1 MRLFRNHRA
10 LESERLTFAILLSLA
25 LHLWLLFFVRF
36 VQPSWQNFASGALPL
51 NVILEKAHT
60 EAVKPSEVLQASRDS
75 KGKANIGVQDEN
87 SFPQKTVAAVVL
99 TPVDQH
105 RKKIPKVI
113 TRKKIL
119 VIEKP
124 AREKMDENIP
134 DLLVTKKPDQENQD
148 KPFAPAPSVE
158 SAVTKAAPPIEDLVS
173 VEPVHGEKQEKIVIA
188 ETVQE
193 KSTDTKPGGSIEK
206 PEPVKAEEP
215 KPVEVEKPEPEKIK
229 EPEPTRIEEF
239 KPARVIEPEP
249 ARIEE
254 TKPVKTEEPQ
264 PIKAEEPRPVRP
276 EIAAEPE
283 ARTPEAGKPGMLRA
297 EPPGY
302 KAPGLAE
309 LSIEAARRLSK
320 QDDRKIT
327 FGERRKAIGFG
338 AQEFRYTA
346 YMEGVRLKL
355 ERIGAFNYPAEAAM
369 NRLSG
374 TLSVKISIRADGSLE
389 DFSIARPSVHEVL
402 NAGAEKIVRMS
413 APFAPLPENIKRDAD
428 ILDITINWAFSGS
441 RQSLH

>member
-1 MRLFRNHRA
+1 M
-10 LESERLTFAILLSLA
+10 TFAILLSLA

-36 VQPSWQNFASGALPL
+36 VQPSWQNSVSGPLPL

-60 EAVKPSEVLQASRDS
+60 EVVKPSEVLQASRDS
-75 KGKANIGVQDEN
+75 KGMAETGVQYEN
-87 SFPQKTVAAVVL
+87 PFQQKSVTAVVL
-99 TPVDQH
+99 APADQP

-113 TRKKIL
+113 TSKKIL
-119 VIEKP
+119 AVERP
-124 AREKMDENIP
+124 AREKTDEDENIP
-134 DLLVTKKPDQENQD
+134 NLLVTEKPDQENQD

-158 SAVTKAAPPIEDLVS
+158 SAVVKATPPIEDLVS
-173 VEPVHGEKQEKIVIA
+173 VEPVHGEKQEKIAIA
-188 ETVQE
+188 GAVQE
-193 KSTDTKPGGSIEK
+193 ESADTKPGGSMEK

-215 KPVEVEKPEPEKIK
+215 MPTKIEEPEPAKIK
-229 EPEPTRIEEF
+229 EPEPIRVEEL
-239 KPARVIEPEP
+239 KPARIIEPEP

-254 TKPVKTEEPQ
+254 TKPVKIEESQ
-264 PIKAEEPRPVRP
+264 PIKAEEPRPIKP
-276 EIAAEPE
+276 EVAAAPE
-283 ARTPEAGKPGMLRA
+283 TRTPEAGKPGIFRA
-297 EPPGY
+297 EPSGD

-309 LSIEAARRLSK
+309 LSIEAARRLSR
-320 QDDRKIT
+320 QDDKKIM

-338 AQEFRYTA
+338 AQEFRYSA

-355 ERIGAFNYPAEAAM
+355 ERIGAFNYPAAAAM
-369 NRLSG
+369 NNLNG

-389 DFSIARPSVHEVL
+389 DFSIVRPSVHEVL

-413 APFAPLPENIKRDAD
+413 APFSPLPENIKRDAD

>member
-1 MRLFRNHRA
+1 M
-10 LESERLTFAILLSLA
+10 TFAILLSLA

-36 VQPSWQNFASGALPL
+36 VQPSWQNFASGSLPL

-60 EAVKPSEVLQASRDS
+60 EVVKPSEILQASRDS
-75 KGKANIGVQDEN
+75 KGKVNVGVQDEN
-87 SFPQKTVAAVVL
+87 PSPQETVAAVVL
-99 TPVDQH
+99 TAADQH
-105 RKKIPKVI
+105 RKEIHKII

-124 AREKMDENIP
+124 ARGKMDENAP
-134 DLLVTKKPDQENQD
+134 DLLVTKKTDQENQD

-158 SAVTKAAPPIEDLVS
+158 NTVTKAAPPVEDLVS
-173 VEPVHGEKQEKIVIA
+173 VEPVHGEKQEQIVIA

-215 KPVEVEKPEPEKIK
+215 GPVKVE
-229 EPEPTRIEEF
+229 EPEPAKIREPEPIKIEEL
-239 KPARVIEPEP
+239 KPAGIIEPEP
-249 ARIEE
+249 NRIEE
-254 TKPVKTEEPQ
+254 PKPVKIEEAKPVR
-264 PIKAEEPRPVRP
+264 AEEPEPVRP
-276 EIAAEPE
+276 EIVAEPE
-283 ARTPEAGKPGMLRA
+283 ARASEAGKPGIFRA
-297 EPPGY
+297 EPLGY

-309 LSIEAARRLSK
+309 LSIEAARRLSR
-320 QDDRKIT
+320 QDDKKIT
-327 FGERRKAIGFG
+327 LGERRKAIGFG

-355 ERIGAFNYPAEAAM
+355 ERVGAFNYPAAAAM
-369 NRLSG
+369 NNLSG

-389 DFSIARPSVHEVL
+389 DFSIVRPSAHEVL

-413 APFAPLPENIKRDAD
+413 APFSPLPENIKRDAD